1 MGAFRFLLSAFR
13 LLSSALRIPH
23 SAFVTPHRSSQVGV
37 RMVRE
42 HSEPAVEADQIWSGL
57 AYGIIGAWWF
67 AASLRLRLSYR
78 R

>member
-1 MGAFRFLLSAFR
+1 
-13 LLSSALRIPH
+13 
-23 SAFVTPHRSSQVGV
+23 
-37 RMVRE
+37 MVRE

-57 AYGIIGAWWF
+57 AYGMIGVWWF

>member
-1 MGAFRFLLSAFR
+1 MGNRRREAAASGVGRQAR
-13 LLSSALRIPH
+13 YD
-23 SAFVTPHRSSQVGV
+23 SSQVGV
-37 RMVRE
+37 GMVRE

-57 AYGIIGAWWF
+57 AYGMIGVWWF